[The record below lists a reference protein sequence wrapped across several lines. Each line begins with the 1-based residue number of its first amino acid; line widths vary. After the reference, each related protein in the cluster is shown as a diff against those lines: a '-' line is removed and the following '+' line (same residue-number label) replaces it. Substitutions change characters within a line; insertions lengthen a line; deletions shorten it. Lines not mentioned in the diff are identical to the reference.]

1 MSRRLARETAL
12 QVLFQ
17 LDITG
22 ETEVDSVEQV
32 IDHWAKEFT
41 VSEKSIKFATG
52 LVEGTLSQKQAIDDL
67 ISSTAHEW
75 ALDRMNT
82 VDRNLMRLAI
92 YEMLHCPDTPQRV
105 ILNEAIEIAKK
116 FGSEESAK
124 FINGILDKLMDQD
137 QK

>member
-1 MSRRLARETAL
+1 MSRRVARETAL

-17 LDITG
+17 LDFTG
-22 ETEVDSVEQV
+22 EIDSIEQV
-32 IDHWAKEFT
+32 IEHWAIEFG
-41 VSEKSIKFATG
+41 VSDKNRKFTTE
-52 LVEGTLSQKQAIDDL
+52 LIEGTLKYKQDIDEK

-92 YEMLHCPDTPQRV
+92 YEMLYYPDTPQRV
-105 ILNEAIEIAKK
+105 TLNESIEIAKK

-124 FINGILDKLMDQD
+124 FINGILDKLMDAD
-137 QK
+137 EK